1 MKKRVL
7 CSILTVLMASA
18 ALVSCGGGNDSSTA
32 SGDSA
37 STSGT
42 TSEAGESGDA
52 SEGGEASETG
62 AYVPN
67 FDEDPYTVHFQYLVS
82 AEQPGQDAVDAAVN
96 ELALKEL
103 NMNVDLI
110 PQTGGT
116 WTQTMSMS
124 LAANEPMDLFAGG
137 SDSFGTYIE
146 SGYILDWT
154 PYLQYLPDVVETL
167 GEDINAGYVG
177 DFLVGFT
184 EMKERGYQ
192 PGLIARKD
200 IMDEL
205 GYSPDDFNVSISDYS
220 SYDKLTELFAAVQA
234 AHPDMLVLG
243 GPSTPATYGVDLADC
258 LGNNFGMLDDFGQ
271 SDTIINYFETD
282 DFKFLCNL
290 SRDWFL
296 SGYLSADAAT
306 TSDWG
311 TVLVKAGNCF
321 GYFTRIKP
329 NADVEV
335 KSQTGYDVYTI
346 PVSDTVVTSSFSV
359 NAMLYMLANASE
371 DPVKAAAFYNWAFQS
386 QEFEDLINWGVE
398 GVDWVENE
406 DGLAAYPEGVD
417 VTSVAYHN
425 DFGYAY
431 PNQFVGHAW
440 EGNDPDIWEQYEEY
454 NASLLRSKAFGFN
467 FDSTAVTNEIAA
479 CNSVFDQ
486 YDNDIFTGS
495 IDIDEGLAAMNE
507 ALYGAGLQT
516 IMDEKQR
523 QLDEWFAQQNG

>member
-1 MKKRVL
+1 MKKKRALSLLGVL
-7 CSILTVLMASA
+7 LITASLA
-18 ALVSCGGGNDSSTA
+18 SCGGPSSQDGSPTDTA
-32 SGDSA
+32 SDPSGASA
-37 STSGT
+37 SG
-42 TSEAGESGDA
+42 TSEPAEWA
-52 SEGGEASETG
+52 
-62 AYVPN
+62 PN
-67 FDEDPYTVHFQYLVS
+67 FDEEPYTVHFQYLVG
-82 AEQPGQDAVDAAVN
+82 AEQPGQAAVDAAVN

-103 NMNVDLI
+103 NMNVELI

-116 WTQTMSMS
+116 WAQTLSMS

-137 SDSFGTYIE
+137 SDSFGTFIE
-146 SGYILDWT
+146 SGYILDWS

-167 GEDINAGYVG
+167 GEDINAGYVD

-184 EMKERGYQ
+184 QMKERGYQ

-205 GYSPDDFNVSISDYS
+205 GYSPEDFHVTISDRS

-234 AHPDMLVLG
+234 AYPDMLVLG

-271 SDTIINYFETD
+271 STEIINYFETD
-282 DFKFLCNL
+282 NFRFLCEL

-296 SGYLSADAAT
+296 SGYMSADAAT
-306 TSDWG
+306 TTDWG
-311 TVLVKAGNCF
+311 TILVKAGNCF

-335 KSQTGYDVYTI
+335 KSQTGYEVYTI

-359 NAMLYMLANASE
+359 NAMVYMLANASE
-371 DPVKAAAFYNWAFQS
+371 DPAKAAAFYNWAFAS
-386 QEFEDLINWGVE
+386 QEFEDLINWGVK

-406 DGLAAYPEGVD
+406 EGLATYPEGVD
-417 VTSVAYHN
+417 VTTVSYHN

-431 PNQFVGHAW
+431 PNQFAGHAW
-440 EGNDPDIWEQYEEY
+440 EGNDPDIWEQYKEY

-467 FDSTAVTNEIAA
+467 FDSTVVANEISA
-479 CNSVFDQ
+479 CNAVFDQ

-495 IDIDEGLAAMNE
+495 IDIAEGIDAMNQG
-507 ALYGAGLQT
+507 LYNAGLQT

-523 QLDEWFAQQNG
+523 QLDEWLAEQEG